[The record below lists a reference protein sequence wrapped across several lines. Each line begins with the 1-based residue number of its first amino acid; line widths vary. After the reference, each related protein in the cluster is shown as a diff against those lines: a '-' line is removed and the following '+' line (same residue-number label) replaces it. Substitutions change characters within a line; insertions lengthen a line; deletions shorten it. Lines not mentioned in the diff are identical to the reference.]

1 MKNQQ
6 EIEKRIKQS
15 IDLDQQFYLMVIMA
29 ITLITV
35 VITAWC
41 NLNDDLQSKI
51 VTGELCICFT
61 AAVTWIIVCNYSKSF
76 QKRFIIKTYN
86 GQQKTINYLQE
97 EIRKENLR
105 YQENVSETIATI
117 LNFRPEE
124 KEGIKKWAI
133 VWFERLKKEAEET
146 RLKIKNYL
154 EKTDEE
160 IVRVLQ
166 LQATVDDLENKGQE
180 ILFDFLSG
188 VHNAISDPKRAATQL
203 RPLIE
208 QHSLV
213 YLKKNISWYNERIRL
228 ITEANKELV
237 DFLKNRHGFIIES

>member
-15 IDLDQQFYLMVIMA
+15 IALDQQFYLMVIMA
-29 ITLITV
+29 ITLITI

-51 VTGELCICFT
+51 VTGELCVCFAT
-61 AAVTWIIVCNYSKSF
+61 GIVWVIVCNYSKSF
-76 QKRFIIKTYN
+76 QKRFIIKTYS

-133 VWFERLKKEAEET
+133 VWFERLKKDAEET

-188 VHNAISDPKRAATQL
+188 VHNAISEPKYAATQL

-208 QHSLV
+208 QHALV
-213 YLKKNISWYNERIRL
+213 YLKKNIDWHKERIRL
-228 ITEANKELV
+228 VTESNKELAE
-237 DFLKNRHGFIIES
+237 FLKDRHGFIIEG